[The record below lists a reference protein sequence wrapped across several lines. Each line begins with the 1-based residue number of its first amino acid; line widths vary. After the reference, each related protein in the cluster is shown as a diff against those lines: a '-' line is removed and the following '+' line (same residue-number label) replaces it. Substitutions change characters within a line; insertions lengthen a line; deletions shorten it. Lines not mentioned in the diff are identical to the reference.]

1 MENNLDYRLNYR
13 ANRAIEARYC
23 QRYGKLTRVITLV
36 GAILL
41 SLLGIV
47 LLLAGMAIGWLVLML
62 AGWSLVPY
70 LWLRSR
76 LRDMPATKQPR
87 NIGDILSLE
96 VLGLLPQDSNPRTII
111 EALAGS
117 GGAKFLANRLGIPI
131 QQVVQLTPADPGLT
145 ESVWRE
151 SINIWSHL
159 PERTSTIPSVVVVA
173 AIIRLNP
180 DCTDILNNL
189 RIDAS
194 DVYRGVE
201 WLEHWEMQARRSS
214 DLKLTGGIARD
225 WSFGYIPTLE
235 HFGTNL
241 SLKYSEG
248 RRSMAGNLMR
258 NRLLVDDMIK
268 YLSSNA
274 RRNVALIGPLGVG
287 KSTVVEALADILMD
301 SKSGASSD
309 VKFNQVFMLDASAII
324 SAANARGEIEQL
336 IGRLLSEAYR
346 AKNIILFLDNAE
358 LFMSDGT
365 GSVDLSNLLQPAIEG
380 GGLKLIMAMEE
391 QRFLQIAQAKPA
403 LTSALNRIE
412 ITPTDDNDTIR
423 VLEDRIIPLEYGST
437 TLFTYQ
443 ALTEA
448 YRLSNRYI
456 HDVAQ
461 PRASVQLLESAAQRA
476 SGGVVNPSV
485 VAQTIEQT
493 LGIKVGG
500 NLQSGDAQAE
510 KDKLLH
516 LEELIHQRMIN
527 QTKAV
532 SAVASALRRA
542 RAGVRNENRPIGTF
556 LFLGPTGVG
565 KTELAKSLAAVYF
578 SGEDHLVRIDLNE
591 YVRAEDVARLIADG
605 ATDPMSLS
613 AQVQKDPFS
622 VVLLDEIEKAHPNVL
637 TTLLQVLDEGV
648 LRDINNRPISFRD
661 TILIATSNAGADKIR
676 QYIEAGYQLEQF
688 SEQIQNELISSGQ
701 FKPEFLNRFD
711 EIAVFRPLTKPELL
725 QVIDLI
731 LVGINKNLA
740 NQKVAVAVDD
750 QAKLALVEAGY
761 DPRLGARP
769 MRRVVQRTVEN
780 IVAEKILTGELVP
793 GSGIRLSLADI
804 QASLAK
810 DG

>member
-1 MENNLDYRLNYR
+1 M
-13 ANRAIEARYC
+13 
-23 QRYGKLTRVITLV
+23 
-36 GAILL
+36 
-41 SLLGIV
+41 
-47 LLLAGMAIGWLVLML
+47 
-62 AGWSLVPY
+62 
-70 LWLRSR
+70 
-76 LRDMPATKQPR
+76 
-87 NIGDILSLE
+87 
-96 VLGLLPQDSNPRTII
+96 
-111 EALAGS
+111 
-117 GGAKFLANRLGIPI
+117 
-131 QQVVQLTPADPGLT
+131 
-145 ESVWRE
+145 
-151 SINIWSHL
+151 
-159 PERTSTIPSVVVVA
+159 
-173 AIIRLNP
+173 
-180 DCTDILNNL
+180 
-189 RIDAS
+189 
-194 DVYRGVE
+194 
-201 WLEHWEMQARRSS
+201 
-214 DLKLTGGIARD
+214 
-225 WSFGYIPTLE
+225 
-235 HFGTNL
+235 
-241 SLKYSEG
+241 
-248 RRSMAGNLMR
+248 
-258 NRLLVDDMIK
+258 
-268 YLSSNA
+268 
-274 RRNVALIGPLGVG
+274 
-287 KSTVVEALADILMD
+287 
-301 SKSGASSD
+301 
-309 VKFNQVFMLDASAII
+309 
-324 SAANARGEIEQL
+324 
-336 IGRLLSEAYR
+336 
-346 AKNIILFLDNAE
+346 
-358 LFMSDGT
+358 
-365 GSVDLSNLLQPAIEG
+365 
-380 GGLKLIMAMEE
+380 
-391 QRFLQIAQAKPA
+391 
-403 LTSALNRIE
+403 
-412 ITPTDDNDTIR
+412 
-423 VLEDRIIPLEYGST
+423 
-437 TLFTYQ
+437 
-443 ALTEA
+443 
-448 YRLSNRYI
+448 SNRYI

-688 SEQIQNELISSGQ
+688 
-701 FKPEFLNRFD
+701 KPEFLNRFD
-711 EIAVFRPLTKPELL
+711 EIAVFRPLTKTELL

-810 DG
+810 DS